1 METHLNQITQQSDK
15 SKFIRRIQVEVRIEL
30 AYEQPEEVIRLF
42 TEYTDTIITK
52 DTEVAKCL
60 NSQHYDDEVKELG
73 EKYGM
78 PNGRL
83 YVAYLNSDIVGCV
96 ALRQLDDRF
105 CEMKRLYVRPGY
117 RGKHIGNA
125 LIEQVIADA
134 RQIGY
139 KHMRLDTF
147 PFMDRAIQ
155 MYYRYGFY
163 KIERYNDNPASTAV
177 FMQLD
182 L

>member
-1 METHLNQITQQSDK
+1 M
-15 SKFIRRIQVEVRIEL
+15 EVRIDL
-30 AYEQPEEVIRLF
+30 AYDQPQEVIRLF
-42 TEYTDTIITK
+42 TEYTDNIITQ

-60 NSQHYDDEVKELG
+60 DSQHYDNEVRALG
-73 EKYGM
+73 EKYGL

-83 YVAYLNSDIVGCV
+83 YLAYLDSDIVGCV
-96 ALRQLDDRF
+96 ALRQLNDDY

-117 RGKHIGNA
+117 RGKHIGKA
-125 LIEQVIADA
+125 LIEQIIADA
-134 RQIGY
+134 KQIGY
-139 KHMRLDTF
+139 QHMRLDTF
-147 PFMDRAIQ
+147 PFMDSAIQ
-155 MYYRYGFY
+155 MYYLYGFY

>member
-1 METHLNQITQQSDK
+1 
-15 SKFIRRIQVEVRIEL
+15 VEVRIEL
-30 AYEQPEEVIRLF
+30 AYDRPQEVIRLF
-42 TEYTDTIITK
+42 SEYTDNIISK

-60 NSQHYDDEVKELG
+60 DSQHYDDEVRDLDV
-73 EKYGM
+73 KYGL

-83 YVAYLNSDIVGCV
+83 YLAYLDSDIVGCV
-96 ALRQLDDRF
+96 ALRQLDDCY

-117 RGKHIGNA
+117 RGKQIGNA
-125 LIEQVIADA
+125 LIGQIIADA

-147 PFMDRAIQ
+147 PFMDLAIQ

-182 L
+182 M

>member
-1 METHLNQITQQSDK
+1 M
-15 SKFIRRIQVEVRIEL
+15 EVRIEL
-30 AYEQPEEVIRLF
+30 AYDRPQEIIRLF
-42 TEYTDTIITK
+42 TEYTDSIIAK

-60 NSQHYDDEVKELG
+60 NSQHYDDEVKELN
-73 EKYGM
+73 EKYGL

-83 YVAYLNSDIVGCV
+83 YLAYLNRDIVGCV
-96 ALRQLDDRF
+96 ALRKLDVRF

-117 RGKHIGNA
+117 RGKQIGNA
-125 LIEQVIADA
+125 LIEQMIADA

-139 KHMRLDTF
+139 EHMRLDTF

>member
-1 METHLNQITQQSDK
+1 M
-15 SKFIRRIQVEVRIEL
+15 EVRIEL
-30 AYEQPEEVIRLF
+30 AYDRPQEVIRLF
-42 TEYTDTIITK
+42 TEYKDSIIAR

-60 NSQHYDDEVKELG
+60 HSQHYDDEVKKLA
-73 EKYGM
+73 EKYGL

-83 YVAYLNSDIVGCV
+83 YLAYLNSDIVGCV

-105 CEMKRLYVRPGY
+105 CEMKRFYVRPGY
-117 RGKHIGNA
+117 RGKKIGSA
-125 LIEQVIADA
+125 LIEQMITDA
-134 RQIGY
+134 RKIGY
-139 KHMRLDTF
+139 KHMCLDTF

-163 KIERYNDNPASTAV
+163 IIERYNDNPASTAV